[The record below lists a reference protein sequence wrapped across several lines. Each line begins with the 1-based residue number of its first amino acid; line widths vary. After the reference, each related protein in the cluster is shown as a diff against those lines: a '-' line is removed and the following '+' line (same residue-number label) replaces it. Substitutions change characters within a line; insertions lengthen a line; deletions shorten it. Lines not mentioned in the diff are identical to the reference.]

1 METDRLIILGLSE
14 PTLTMIFD
22 NLESC
27 GRFPRIHIVNNLG
40 LDDLKPFRNPLFGVD
55 VVGRYEDVGDAA
67 DAFLGV
73 NKPHSKRA
81 VFELFEARRLT
92 FTAIV
97 HRSAAVSS
105 TARLGQG
112 VNVNSLVSIAAYAT
126 IGRFVSINRN
136 ASVGHHSEVGDFV
149 TINPGAHI
157 AGFVR
162 VGAYTHIGMGANV
175 ADGLEIGANTVI
187 GAGSVVTRDIPAGV
201 VAYGNP
207 CKVVRANEA

>member
-162 VGAYTHIGMGANV
+162 VGAYTHR
-175 ADGLEIGANTVI
+175 DGGECGGRA
-187 GAGSVVTRDIPAGV
+187 RDWREHGHRGGFCGDEGHSRRCRGV
-201 VAYGNP
+201 RKSLQG
-207 CKVVRANEA
+207 RQSQ